1 MIEELEANIG
11 EELWY
16 LIHGKWYGLVV
27 TEVASDVVRCDL
39 ADDWQSDGWAITI
52 PIAHISMISTKPMG
66 N

>member
-39 ADDWQSDGWAITI
+39 ADGWTITI